1 MPIRDEMQVL
11 MDRWT
16 KGFVE
21 GDIETCVDVYTKDA
35 AVYSPYSEPKCG
47 SDGIRDL
54 FDQWHQQGETNKRV
68 TVEDAAGDGSVA
80 YCLVSYSGDYPQDD
94 GSYVT
99 ESGISLNIAEKQPDG
114 SWKLRISS
122 MNSDKPS
129 LAS

>member
-54 FDQWHQQGETNKRV
+54 FDQWHQQGT
-68 TVEDAAGDGSVA
+68 DALGAFSHPLLIEHVWLRSV
-80 YCLVSYSGDYPQDD
+80 VQ
-94 GSYVT
+94 V
-99 ESGISLNIAEKQPDG
+99 
-114 SWKLRISS
+114 
-122 MNSDKPS
+122 
-129 LAS
+129 